1 MLILSGMLTAAKA
14 QTEINI
20 TAGSKTYS
28 ETFDSLSTGLI
39 QSRIPFGIL
48 YDRVYGWSGLDN
60 WSSGDTTSVSRLLQG
75 WYDIEQSY
83 TNSANRPNRYENMR
97 NKVQQKIFTM
107 RLPII
112 TLCNNFS
119 IIDSMAYT
127 DGRISV

>member
-1 MLILSGMLTAAKA
+1 MKFKIYAAIILLFTSGLFTTANA

-39 QSRIPFGIL
+39 QNRIPYGIL

-60 WSSGDTTSVSRLLQG
+60 FQNSDTISVSRLLQG

-83 TNSANRPNRYENMR
+83 INIAVRPNRFENMR
-97 NKVQQKIFTM
+97 KKIQRKIF
-107 RLPII
+107 
-112 TLCNNFS
+112 S
-119 IIDSMAYT
+119 I
-127 DGRISV
+127 